1 MNPDEIR
8 KILKEEL
15 QPLIKTQAEFGKT
28 QGEMLKTQTEFGK
41 TQGEMLKTQGE
52 MLKTQ
57 GEMLKTQDEFGK
69 TQKNILETLTE
80 HGEKLDALTEE
91 MHHVHQLADVT
102 VDVVTARY
110 EKNKG
115 EIDEIKDHLH
125 LPKKP
130 YFGNVD

>member
-28 QGEMLKTQTEFGK
+28 QGEMIKTQA
-41 TQGEMLKTQGE
+41 
-52 MLKTQ
+52 
-57 GEMLKTQDEFGK
+57 EFGK

-91 MHHVHQLADVT
+91 LHHVRQLADVT